1 MSALPVLP
9 VLVTSKGSLGWI
21 GNYAVWEVIMSV
33 SGMGMWALRRAE
45 AGSGEFPFW
54 TSELLVL
61 SWDSTKGSLFALK
74 TVFFFFY

>member
-1 MSALPVLP
+1 M
-9 VLVTSKGSLGWI
+9 
-21 GNYAVWEVIMSV
+21 
-33 SGMGMWALRRAE
+33 SGMGTWALRRAE

-74 TVFFFFY
+74 IVFFLLFFSVKQEPNLSH